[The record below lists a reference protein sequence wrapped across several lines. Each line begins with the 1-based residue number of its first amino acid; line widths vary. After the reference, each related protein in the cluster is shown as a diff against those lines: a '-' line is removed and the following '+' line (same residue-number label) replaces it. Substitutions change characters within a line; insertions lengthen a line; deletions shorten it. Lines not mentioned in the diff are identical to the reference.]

1 MAERPGPNDP
11 SALVAA
17 HNLLQQAL
25 ITTQARLDRQVAQLM
40 RLNRLSN
47 HLIDRVD
54 QRPVGEIFAEAIVDV
69 LDVALGAVWIL
80 PPVDRFSRRPFAV
93 FGASPPETDWSRA
106 GTPLAARLPQTGKA
120 IMLEGDLRELLPGV
134 DLHRVLACCCV
145 GRDGHATAV
154 VLAANTAGVDSM
166 SVPLEQETAEMLT
179 VLAEKCAAH
188 IDNALDRR
196 VIEQQVASLRES
208 QEQLELV
215 LRGTNDGWWDWD
227 IAGDTCFLSS
237 RWMEMVG
244 PHGAGAVTR
253 KGFWHDRVH
262 AEDRERFEEQL
273 QRAFVGADKAIEIEV
288 LLHRDDG
295 SCLPVLVRGTILRSG
310 DGRPV
315 RMAGTIF
322 DLTDRK
328 RYEDHIHQ
336 LAFYD
341 MLTDLPN
348 RRLLVDRLQQS
359 LLARARTGQ
368 VAALLMLDIDRFKW
382 LNDTH
387 GHAAGDQLLKSLAVR
402 LRELVRPYDT
412 VARLGGDE
420 FVVLLEQL
428 GTDPQRAQA
437 TAQRVAAKVLNAMD
451 QPYELSVGTVHHSV
465 SIGVVLSTAGELGAD
480 GMLRAADVAL
490 YQAKQDGKN
499 IVRLFLPAMQEQVDS
514 RSALEARLRHAFTDG
529 SLRVHYQAQVDEA
542 GRLVGAE
549 ALLRWTDQNQR
560 PIAPSDFIRVAEES
574 GFIHTLGCWTLQHA
588 CEQAVQWRGRV
599 PEGFRIAVNLSP
611 PEFTRPDFVERVLE
625 ILARTGAHGSELRLE
640 ITERT
645 VVQDMHATV
654 QRMNALIAHGIEF
667 SLDDFGSGSSPFVLL
682 QELPV
687 REVKI
692 DQNYVRRI
700 MDHPKDAAIV
710 RAILAMC
717 HAVRLRVIAEGVETT
732 AQMSLLGADGCRFYQ
747 GYLFGRPVASSAD
760 PLELLEVRTVA

>member
-1 MAERPGPNDP
+1 MPEARDGPEPAP
-11 SALVAA
+11 SVAA
-17 HNLLQQAL
+17 YNLLQQEL

-40 RLNRLSN
+40 RLNQLSN
-47 HLIDRVD
+47 HLLDRIDR
-54 QRPVGEIFAEAIVDV
+54 RPVAEIFAEAVVDV
-69 LDVALGAVWIL
+69 LDVAVGAVWIL
-80 PPVDRFSRRPFAV
+80 PPVDAIARRAFAI
-93 FGASPPETDWSRA
+93 FGADRQDNSWSTL
-106 GTPLAARLPQTGKA
+106 GHGLAARLPA
-120 IMLEGDLRELLPGV
+120 EGRAVRLPLDGAPLLPGL
-134 DLHRVLACCCV
+134 DLRTALACRCV
-145 GRDGHATAV
+145 GREGKATAV
-154 VLAANTAGVDSM
+154 ILAANTVGVDAMTVTM
-166 SVPLEQETAEMLT
+166 SEESLQMLA

-188 IDNALDRR
+188 IDNSIDRR
-196 VIEQQVASLRES
+196 ALEASK
-208 QEQLELV
+208 EQLELV
-215 LRGTNDGWWDWD
+215 LRGTNDGWWDWNIVQD
-227 IAGDTCFLSS
+227 SCFLSL

-244 PHGAGAVTR
+244 MQGAAAITR
-253 KGFWHDRVH
+253 KGFWHERVH
-262 AEDRERFEEQL
+262 AEDRERFEQEL
-273 QRAFVGADKAIEIEV
+273 QRAFVSPERAIEIEV
-288 LLHRDDG
+288 RLLRDDG
-295 SCLPVLVRGTILRSG
+295 SSIPVLMRGTILRAE
-310 DGRPV
+310 DGRPL

-328 RYEDHIHQ
+328 RYEEHIHQ

-341 MLTDLPN
+341 ALTELPN

-359 LLARARTGQ
+359 LLARPRTGQ

-387 GHAAGDQLLKSLAVR
+387 GHAAGDQLLKALACR
-402 LRELVRPYDT
+402 LRDMVRPYDT

-437 TAQRVAAKVLNAMD
+437 TAQRVAAKILNAMD
-451 QPYELSVGTVHHSV
+451 QPYVLSVGTVHHSV
-465 SIGVVLSTAGELGAD
+465 SIGAVLSGSGDPSAD
-480 GMLRAADVAL
+480 SMLRAADVAL

-499 IVRLFLPAMQEQVDS
+499 IVRLFVPSMQERVDS
-514 RSALEARLRHAFTDG
+514 RSALETRLRTAFADG
-529 SLRVHYQAQVDEA
+529 ALKVHYQAQVDET
-542 GRLVGAE
+542 GQLVGAE
-549 ALLRWTDQNQR
+549 ALLRWTDPDR
-560 PIAPSDFIRVAEES
+560 KPISPIEFIRVAEES
-574 GFIHTLGCWTLQHA
+574 GFIHTLGGWTLQLA
-588 CEQAVQWRGRV
+588 CEQATRWRGQV

-625 ILARTGAHGSELRLE
+625 TLARTGAHGSELRLE

-654 QRMNALIAHGIEF
+654 HRMNALIAYGIEF

-717 HAVRLRVIAEGVETT
+717 HATRLRVIAEGVETA
-732 AQMSLLGADGCRFYQ
+732 AQLAQLSSDGCRYFQ
-747 GYLFGRPVASSAD
+747 GHLFGRPVASMPD
-760 PLELLEVRTVA
+760 PQELLHVRAVS